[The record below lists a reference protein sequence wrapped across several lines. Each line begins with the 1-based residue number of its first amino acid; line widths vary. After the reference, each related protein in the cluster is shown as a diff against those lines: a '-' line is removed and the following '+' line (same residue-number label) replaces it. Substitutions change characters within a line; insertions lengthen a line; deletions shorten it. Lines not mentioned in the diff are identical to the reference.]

1 MDLFQEFRKLILGDG
16 LLKLIEDFRNPTFED
31 KLYFNAKYIPEKDA
45 IHRSYFDEVRQAN
58 VETYTDFMPLLK
70 KELLRI
76 KQELRDHLSNAAAV
90 HSETSELYKEAF
102 DKSEVDFVIVRKKVA
117 EEFTFSLYLN
127 ELQLFIS
134 DVESTYKS
142 KLFSG
147 TSSSSNPKK
156 TLSFY
161 FDGDV
166 KILHK
171 IYHELKFETGDFID
185 KEITTEKTFVDLLTS
200 PDVLGQEGK
209 IQFECESRQA
219 AYVITKMQ
227 PLFKNFRLAAIEQ
240 SGKFFS
246 SYGTAI
252 KADSLSRYNSEYKDV
267 KGKKAID
274 AFFKSLKKQ

>member
-200 PDVLGQEGK
+200 PDVLGVRRVKSSLNVNPGK
-209 IQFECESRQA
+209 RLTSLLKCSHYSKTSDLRQLNNLVNSSA
-219 AYVITKMQ
+219 VTALLLKPIVSAGITPNTRM
-227 PLFKNFRLAAIEQ
+227 LRERRL
-240 SGKFFS
+240 
-246 SYGTAI
+246 
-252 KADSLSRYNSEYKDV
+252 
-267 KGKKAID
+267 
-274 AFFKSLKKQ
+274 